1 MIAAAGGGISQGE
14 ASGYMGIAEA
24 TSREVVMGLLH
35 DMEIEQ
41 KGTGSR
47 RRSEQQGSS
56 YIYKSRPAVM
66 TIRHSSNKCDE
77 KKAHRFSLY
86 K

>member
-1 MIAAAGGGISQGE
+1 
-14 ASGYMGIAEA
+14 MGIAEA
-24 TSREVVMGLLH
+24 TSREVVMGLPH

-47 RRSEQQGSS
+47 RRSEQQGSL

-77 KKAHRFSLY
+77 KKLTGSRSINKLHALLSPY
-86 K
+86 S